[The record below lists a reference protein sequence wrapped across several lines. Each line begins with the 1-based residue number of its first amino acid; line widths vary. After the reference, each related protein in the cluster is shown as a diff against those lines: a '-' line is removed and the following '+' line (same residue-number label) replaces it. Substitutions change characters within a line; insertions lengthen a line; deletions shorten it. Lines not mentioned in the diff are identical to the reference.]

1 MTLRTSELDYD
12 LPADRIATRPAE
24 PRDSARLLVV
34 HLGSDALE
42 HRTVRDLPGFL
53 APGDRLVVNDTSV
66 ARARIVGRRADS
78 GGRVEG
84 LVVDARPDEP
94 WRVMLKS
101 NGRLRAGLRVEI
113 DDAPGSALVL
123 VGRAGAGEWLVGPE
137 PAGASWSLLEKIGRT
152 PLPPYILGAR
162 RDRDLDVDD
171 ADDRRWYETV
181 YADPQRRRSVA
192 APTAGLH
199 FTPELLRAI
208 DERGVTRH
216 AVTLHV
222 GTGTFKPV
230 TTETLDEHEMHT
242 EWYEVPA
249 PTLAALREP
258 GRVIAVGTT
267 AVRALESLPD
277 PLPEANEPVIGDTE
291 LLIAPPYTF
300 RHVDGLMTN
309 FHLPCST
316 LLALVAALVGLDRL
330 LEIYREAVA
339 REYRFYSYG
348 DAMLILP

>member
-1 MTLRTSELDYD
+1 MPLRTDDLDYT
-12 LPADRIATRPAE
+12 LPSRLIATRPAD

-34 HLGSDALE
+34 HVGADELE
-42 HRTVRDLPGFL
+42 HRTVRDLPEYL
-53 APGDRLVVNDTSV
+53 APGDRLIVNDTSV

-78 GGRVEG
+78 GGKVEG
-84 LVVDARPDEP
+84 LVLDARPDAL

-101 NGRLRAGLRVEI
+101 NGRLRAGLRIEF
-113 DDAPGSALVL
+113 DDAPGAALVL
-123 VGRAGAGEWLVGPE
+123 VGRAGAGVWLVGPD
-137 PAGASWSLLEKIGRT
+137 PAGASWSLLETIGRT

-162 RDRDLDVDD
+162 REQELAIDD
-171 ADDRRWYETV
+171 DDDRRWYETV
-181 YADPQRRRSVA
+181 YADSDRRRSVA

-199 FTPELLRAI
+199 FTPQLLEAI

-230 TTETLDEHEMHT
+230 TADTLDEHEMHT

-249 PTLAALREP
+249 PTVVALREP

-267 AVRALESLPD
+267 AVRAIESLPH
-277 PLPEANEPVIGDTE
+277 PLPPEDNAIIGDTN
-291 LLIAPPYTF
+291 LLIAPPYAF
-300 RHVDGLMTN
+300 RHVNGLMTN
-309 FHLPCST
+309 FHLPRST

-330 LEIYREAVA
+330 LDIYREAVA

-348 DAMLILP
+348 DAMLVIP